1 MTLAYDPR
9 EAVDTLRRRD
19 RKLAR
24 IIERAGPFTLRP
36 ARMVSPYASLL
47 RAIVGQQL
55 SGKAAE
61 TIFGRVAALHPD
73 PKRLTPEVLRTLRDE
88 ALRGAGLSQNKLL
101 AVRDLAAKTLDGTV
115 PTLRKLRTMDD
126 AAIVERLTAVRG
138 IGVWTVEMLLM
149 FKLGRPDVLPVDD
162 LGVRQGFMHTY
173 GRAAMPK
180 PREIAE
186 HAERWRP
193 FRSVASW
200 YMWRAVELQRAA
212 KRKERGRRRV

>member
-1 MTLAYDPR
+1 MTLCFDPD
-9 EAVDTLRRRD
+9 EAVARLRRRD
-19 RKLAR
+19 RRLAR
-24 IIERAGPFTLRP
+24 IIDRAGPFTLQP

-73 PKRLTPEVLRTLRDE
+73 RKRLSPEALRSIPDE
-88 ALRGAGLSQNKLL
+88 ALRGAGLSRNKLL
-101 AVRDLAAKTLDGTV
+101 ALRDLADKTLDGTV
-115 PTLRKLRTMDD
+115 PTMRKLRAMDD

-138 IGVWTVEMLLM
+138 IGVWTVEMMLM
-149 FKLGRPDVLPVDD
+149 FKLGRPDVLPIDD

-173 GRAAMPK
+173 GLDAMPK
-180 PREIAE
+180 PREVVERAE
-186 HAERWRP
+186 PWRP
-193 FRSVASW
+193 FRSVGSW

-212 KRKERGRRRV
+212 RREGAGKRG